1 MIRLTLYLVFL
12 TNKNVPFYFKIRI
25 IVYFILSYSF
35 FTIHLNL
42 DQKKNKK
49 KKKKKKFKSS
59 KLSLIEIYFEN
70 FEFK

>member
-49 KKKKKKFKSS
+49 KKKKKKIE
-59 KLSLIEIYFEN
+59 KLKIVFNRDLFRK
-70 FEFK
+70 FRV

>member
-42 DQKKNKK
+42 DQKKKK
-49 KKKKKKFKSS
+49 KKKKKKK
-59 KLSLIEIYFEN
+59 N
-70 FEFK
+70 

>member
-49 KKKKKKFKSS
+49 KKKKKK
-59 KLSLIEIYFEN
+59 N
-70 FEFK
+70 

>member
-49 KKKKKKFKSS
+49 KKKKKKIK
-59 KLSLIEIYFEN
+59 KLKIFFNRDLFRK
-70 FEFK
+70 FRV